1 MQHRE
6 TEMENTKVRVRN
18 SKESLRKF
26 NRFLKFQKKRGER
39 RKQKQ
44 YLKKEIIWTGISDS
58 LNIPSELNFPKH
70 SPVSSL
76 VSSEHMGVP

>member
-6 TEMENTKVRVRN
+6 TEMENTKVRVRH

-26 NRFLKFQKKRGER
+26 NRFLKFRKKRGER

-58 LNIPSELNFPKH
+58 LNIPSELNFPQTLP
-70 SPVSSL
+70 S
-76 VSSEHMGVP
+76 